1 MTGHLSDCSLNQL
14 ERIIDFFILYKT
26 EKAWQLPQWLSLS
39 LREDG
44 SWCSSEIAKWCGFI
58 VHFYSSRREENWES
72 MSFYKS
78 HLVLVTT
85 SIPSELWAVR
95 QCTSDLANAQT
106 KKIQSKNGEWL
117 HFGFIFHVKYF
128 CPKRRSFT
136 DIKAYCNTSSFY
148 YNTHFLEN
156 YSNMQEQ

>member
-1 MTGHLSDCSLNQL
+1 MVYINTIREWQDILVIVLWTSLKEL
-14 ERIIDFFILYKT
+14 LIYLFYTKMKRADM
-26 EKAWQLPQWLSLS
+26 QLPQWLSLS

-44 SWCSSEIAKWCGFI
+44 SRCSSEIVKWHGFI

-136 DIKAYCNTSSFY
+136 NIKVYIY
-148 YNTHFLEN
+148 Y
-156 YSNMQEQ
+156 